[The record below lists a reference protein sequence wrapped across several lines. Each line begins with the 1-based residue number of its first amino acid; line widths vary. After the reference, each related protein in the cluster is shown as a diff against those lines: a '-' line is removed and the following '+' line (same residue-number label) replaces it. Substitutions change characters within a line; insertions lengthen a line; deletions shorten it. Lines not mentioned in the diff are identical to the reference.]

1 MIVTEAV
8 MTRHTPKERDAEAEL
23 KLIPQYRKLLEGK
36 YQFNTSEIPPED
48 LQKVLMFFAQ
58 YHLYKYE
65 NAPKP
70 EKGLLITGPAG
81 RGKTMMAKLLALR
94 FEIEMFP
101 MDEID
106 REYSMNPERC
116 WNEHPVVFRN
126 YETLI
131 LDDVGAE
138 AGSKHYGNAP
148 VLSSLL
154 LGLYDR
160 WCNYGK
166 LTIVTT
172 NLTMAT
178 GGRVPGVLD
187 VLGERIY
194 SRFNEMFEFVR
205 FNGARDYR
213 RFRPSERITCSNLPE
228 R

>member
-1 MIVTEAV
+1 
-8 MTRHTPKERDAEAEL
+8 
-23 KLIPQYRKLLEGK
+23 
-36 YQFNTSEIPPED
+36 
-48 LQKVLMFFAQ
+48 
-58 YHLYKYE
+58 
-65 NAPKP
+65 
-70 EKGLLITGPAG
+70 
-81 RGKTMMAKLLALR
+81 
-94 FEIEMFP
+94 
-101 MDEID
+101 
-106 REYSMNPERC
+106 
-116 WNEHPVVFRN
+116 
-126 YETLI
+126 
-131 LDDVGAE
+131 
-138 AGSKHYGNAP
+138 

-172 NLTMAT
+172 NLTMTT